1 MRIVFTDPSGSFDH
15 LDETLESAL
24 RSLIRKARHTID
36 IHGYSLAAFYDSEI
50 FDRDIVPRLESGARL
65 RVYGHVESEA
75 RKVAG
80 VFSRIRSPPECYFWS
95 GGGLYHIKAIV
106 VDSRYVY
113 IGSANI
119 SRAAMRENAEWGAI
133 YESNE
138 VASEIERYTEHL
150 VETGL
155 LVRLA

>member
-24 RSLIRKARHTID
+24 RSLIRKARHSID
-36 IHGYSLAAFYDSEI
+36 IHGFSLAAFYDSEI

-65 RVYGHVESEA
+65 RVFGHVQSEVRNVA
-75 RKVAG
+75 R
-80 VFSRIRSPPECYFWS
+80 VFSRYPAECYYWT

-155 LVRLA
+155 LVRA

>member
-1 MRIVFTDPSGSFDH
+1 MPRIVFTDPSGSFDH

-24 RSLIRKARHTID
+24 RSLIRKARHSID
-36 IHGYSLAAFYDSEI
+36 IHGFSLAAFYDSEI

-65 RVYGHVESEA
+65 RVFGHVQSEVRNVA
-75 RKVAG
+75 R
-80 VFSRIRSPPECYFWS
+80 VFSRYPGEYYFWT
-95 GGGLYHIKAIV
+95 GGGFYHIKAIV

-155 LVRLA
+155 LVRA